1 MQLRLFPFASGLKYG
16 TSWWYGLCFLY
27 RTSKTV
33 SLVDL
38 RIFRRSPWR
47 LCLLELVAG
56 RKFAVAPKPRIG
68 SSSEAPGHFRRSEGL
83 LPSLAKVI
91 VSTNAL
97 VHLLEQLLQGL
108 RKLSSKVLSWLG
120 SSGCSAAASVAEA
133 FFGAIARVYSFRRC
147 SKNSKWK

>member
-1 MQLRLFPFASGLKYG
+1 VEHIDSLLAVDLAVVEVEAETASAELVVPKLRLSPFAFELYYG
-16 TSWWYGLCFLY
+16 TSWWYGLCVLY

-38 RIFRRSPWR
+38 RIFRRIPWR

-56 RKFAVAPKPRIG
+56 RKFVVAPKPRIR
-68 SSSEAPGHFRRSEGL
+68 SSSEAPGHFRRSDGL

-91 VSTNAL
+91 VSTNAF

-108 RKLSSKVLSWLG
+108 RKLLSKVLS
-120 SSGCSAAASVAEA
+120 
-133 FFGAIARVYSFRRC
+133 
-147 SKNSKWK
+147 